1 VRLGLKTVAEGVE
14 TAEQVKLLNLLGID
28 YLQGFYFAKLMPEEE
43 ALSLLSG
50 SAIVD
55 KT

>member
-14 TAEQVKLLNLLGID
+14 TAEEAKLLNLLGID
-28 YLQGFYFAKLMPEEE
+28 YIQGFFFAKPMPEEE

-50 SAIVD
+50 
-55 KT
+55 